1 MKRTTGNYTKLGN
14 LNYFVPNPLPP
25 NNPNFEFNNDL
36 IDLYGSAMQALGQL
50 NEMSNRIPNKSRFIK
65 AYCLK
70 EAIQSSAIEG
80 INTTLIE
87 IFTKKI
93 SSTENKNKINKQ
105 TQLVLNY
112 NEALDRAIHKVRD
125 NDFPIV
131 SRIILDAHKTLMSD
145 GDGEKASPGKYRK
158 QQVQVGNLIP
168 PPANEIEN
176 LIANLEK
183 FINEDNS
190 LPAIIRAGLAHV
202 QFETIHPFL
211 DGNGRIGRLL
221 IVLMLIQNNIL
232 SAPILYPST
241 YFKKHHL
248 EYYHRLDSV
257 RTKGDFEGWISFYLQ
272 AIKESADDAYK
283 RAIAIENLEK
293 KINDKILSCKL
304 FSKNKLNQA
313 KQVLS
318 ILFNSPAISVKNLQE
333 ELKISY
339 NTAASII
346 DKFLKLDILTQQ
358 EEGKKRDKT
367 FSFKEYLELLDQD
380 FLNEKG

>member
-25 NNPNFEFNNDL
+25 NNPDFEFNKDL
-36 IDLYGSAMQALGQL
+36 IDLYGAAMQALGQL
-50 NEMSNRIPNKSRFIK
+50 NEMSHRIPNNSRFIK
-65 AYCLK
+65 VYCLK
-70 EAIQSSAIEG
+70 EAIKSSAIEG

-112 NEALDRAIHKVRD
+112 NKALDRAIHKVRD

-176 LIANLEK
+176 LIANLEN

-190 LPAIIRAGLAHV
+190 IPTLIRAGLAHV

-221 IVLMLIQNNIL
+221 IVLMLIQSNIL
-232 SAPILYPST
+232 STPILYPST

-257 RTKGDFEGWISFYLQ
+257 RTKGDFEGWISFYLE
-272 AIKESADDAYK
+272 AIKQSADDAYK
-283 RAIAIENLEK
+283 RAIAIEKLEK
-293 KINDKILSCKL
+293 NLNDKILGCEL
-304 FSKNKLNQA
+304 FTKNKLDQA

-318 ILFNSPAISVKNLQE
+318 ILFDSPAINVKNLQE

-358 EEGKKRDKT
+358 EEKKKRDKT
-367 FSFKEYLELLDQD
+367 FSFKEYLDLLDKD
-380 FLNEKG
+380 FLNE